1 MNKEIKTKH
10 VEYLSLFLVLSFLV
24 IQNIYLVFT
33 GISLSIYVLNKKL
46 FNNLINKFIHSQK
59 NRIGNEYKIGKNI
72 HINAESTNQD
82 SKIEERIVSLVD
94 VIEESGFIPSLAK
107 KENSNVS

>member
-10 VEYLSLFLVLSFLV
+10 VEYLSLFLVLSFLL
-24 IQNIYLVFT
+24 IQNIYVVFT

-46 FNNLINKFIHSQK
+46 FNNLIHKFIHSLK
-59 NRIGNEYKIGKNI
+59 NRIKNEYNIGKNI
-72 HINAESTNQD
+72 PINTESTSPD
-82 SKIEERIVSLVD
+82 SNMEERIISLVE

-107 KENSNVS
+107 KRE

>member
-1 MNKEIKTKH
+1 MNKELKTKY
-10 VEYLSLFLVLSFLV
+10 VEYLSLILVLSFLL
-24 IQNIYLVFT
+24 IQNIYVVFT

-46 FNNLINKFIHSQK
+46 FNNLINKFIYSQK
-59 NRIGNEYKIGKNI
+59 NRIENEYNIGNKIP
-72 HINAESTNQD
+72 INVEPSSPYSNMEKRT
-82 SKIEERIVSLVD
+82 ISLVD

>member
-46 FNNLINKFIHSQK
+46 FNNLINKFIYSQK
-59 NRIGNEYKIGKNI
+59 NRIENEYNIGKKMPV
-72 HINAESTNQD
+72 NAESSSTYSN
-82 SKIEERIVSLVD
+82 IEERTISLVD

>member
-10 VEYLSLFLVLSFLV
+10 VEYLSLFLVLSFLL

-46 FNNLINKFIHSQK
+46 FNTYIDKFIHSQK

-82 SKIEERIVSLVD
+82 SKKEEKIISLVE
-94 VIEESGFIPSLAK
+94 VIEKSGLIPSLAK